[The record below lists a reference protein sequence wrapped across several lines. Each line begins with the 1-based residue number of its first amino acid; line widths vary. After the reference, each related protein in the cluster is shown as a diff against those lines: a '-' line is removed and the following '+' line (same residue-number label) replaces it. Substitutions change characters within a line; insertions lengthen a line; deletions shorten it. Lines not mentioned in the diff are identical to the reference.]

1 MNTAEKIVEAYFR
14 YVKHC
19 LTAADVKISGGNN
32 RQIDLLAW
40 NNKNR
45 VAYHVETSVAAS
57 GRYFNRSSSW
67 KKLIPIFQNKFFA
80 LPKDCQTHDYCA
92 DESDPDYAKLIRTY
106 DRFGFVHHEVTR
118 VFVCWNLED
127 YDLTEVE
134 IRSFFAQRRIPEE
147 RVHVISFRDEILP
160 ALRRE
165 VGSSNFED
173 DVLRTFSLLN
183 EREDQLR
190 HSVITSPRRS

>member
-14 YVKHC
+14 HVKGC
-19 LTAADVKISGGNN
+19 LTAGDIKIPKGNN

-40 NNKNR
+40 HNKDK

-57 GRYFNRSSSW
+57 GRYFNKSRSW

-80 LPKDCQTHDYCA
+80 LPKESHHEDYCA
-92 DESDPDYAKLIRTY
+92 TESDPDFSKLIEAYAK
-106 DRFGFVHHEVTR
+106 FGFAHRKVNR
-118 VFVCWNLED
+118 VFVCWAIED
-127 YDLTEVE
+127 YDMTEAE
-134 IRSFFAQRRIPEE
+134 IVDFFGRRNVPRDKIQ
-147 RVHVISFRDEILP
+147 VIGFRDVILP
-160 ALRRE
+160 ALMKE

-183 EREDQLR
+183 ERKGQVGLLD
-190 HSVITSPRRS
+190 